1 MIRMNTSI
9 HFRWLGVAGIEL
21 PANGS
26 TLLIDPCFTRP
37 RWWHLGFGRVRP
49 DSRLVAEHIQAGDYV
64 LVSHAHWD
72 HLMDVPEVL
81 RHTGGLALG
90 SPNTC
95 RLLAACGV
103 PAGQVRGIRAG
114 QQLRLGDLNVTVL
127 PAQHIRLPGFG
138 PGRLSP
144 WLRPPLRL
152 RDYRMDCCF
161 SFLVEGDGL
170 RLLDWCGLGRAPAP
184 SAEVLCVAPYAPSA
198 YYRALLSQV
207 EPRLIVPVHWD
218 DPFRPLSRPVRPFFQ
233 APRWGWPPMGR
244 VKLTEFRRVVEE
256 TLPEAQVLIPE
267 MLRVYDLGYRVGA
280 ISQSR

>member
-1 MIRMNTSI
+1 MSTPIG
-9 HFRWLGVAGIEL
+9 FRWLGIAGVEL
-21 PANGS
+21 TANGS
-26 TLLIDPCFTRP
+26 TLLVDPCFTRP

-49 DSRLVAEHIQAGDYV
+49 DARRVAEHIQAGDYV

-103 PAGQVRGIRAG
+103 PAGQVREMRAG
-114 QQLRLGDLNVTVL
+114 QQLRLGDLSVTVL

-144 WLRPPLRL
+144 RLRPPLRL
-152 RDYRMDCCF
+152 RDYRMDDCF

-184 SAEVLCVAPYAPSA
+184 PADVLCVAPYAPAA
-198 YYRALLSQV
+198 YYPALLRQV
-207 EPRLIVPVHWD
+207 APRLVVPVHWD
-218 DPFRPLSRPVRPFFQ
+218 DPFRPLSRPARPFFK
-233 APRWGWPPMGR
+233 APAWAWPPMGR
-244 VKLTEFRRVVEE
+244 VKLAEFRRIVEE

-267 MLRVYDLGYRVGA
+267 MLCVYDLGC
-280 ISQSR
+280 

>member
-1 MIRMNTSI
+1 MSTSI
-9 HFRWLGVAGIEL
+9 RFRWLGVAGIEL
-21 PANGS
+21 TANSS

-37 RWWHLGFGRVRP
+37 RWWHLGLGRVRP
-49 DSRLVAEHIQAGDYV
+49 DARRVAEYIQAGDYV

-103 PAGQVRGIRAG
+103 LAGQAREMRAG

-138 PGRLSP
+138 PGRLSSR
-144 WLRPPLRL
+144 LSPPLRL
-152 RDYRMDCCF
+152 RDYRMDDCF
-161 SFLVEGDGL
+161 SFLVEADGL
-170 RLLDWCGLGRAPAP
+170 RLLDWCGLGRQPAP
-184 SAEVLCVAPYAPSA
+184 PADVLCVAPYGPPA
-198 YYRALLSQV
+198 YYPALLRQV
-207 EPRLIVPVHWD
+207 QPRLVVPVHWD

-233 APRWGWPPMGR
+233 SPRWGWPPMGR
-244 VKLTEFRRVVEE
+244 VKLVEFKRMVEE
-256 TLPEAQVLIPE
+256 TMPGTQVLIPE
-267 MLRVYDLGYRVGA
+267 MLRVYDLSYWVGA
-280 ISQSR
+280 IS